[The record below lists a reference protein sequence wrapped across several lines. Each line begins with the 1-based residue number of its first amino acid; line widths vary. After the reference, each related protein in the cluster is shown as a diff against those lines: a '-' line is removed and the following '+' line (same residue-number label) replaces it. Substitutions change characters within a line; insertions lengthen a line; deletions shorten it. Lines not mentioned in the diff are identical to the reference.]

1 VNSGLNAEQI
11 VNAIVNTTVS
21 IVGVPS
27 LVVWSSRLI
36 W

>member
-11 VNAIVNTTVS
+11 VNAIVNTSVG

-27 LVVWSSRLI
+27 LVV
-36 W
+36 